1 MWKNLSKCVEKFFFH
16 TLGQIFK
23 HLDKFF
29 NNDRDFHRKKP
40 ENLKKHSP
48 SLIVLSQCSKNYPRI
63 ICFFSGFSIRKMAAS
78 DHSEVSAYGL
88 DLKKN
93 LGSHF
98 RNLKTLEKSKLYL
111 DNFSSHLEKTM
122 REGKYHFLYKVSH
135 TCYIKV
141 SSTYEKYYFVV
152 IIVRTNRKEKLFWC

>member
-1 MWKNLSKCVEKFFFH
+1 MKKFVQVCGKIFFPH
-16 TLGQIFK
+16 TWTNFFTLGQFSK

-63 ICFFSGFSIRKMAAS
+63 ICFFSGFSIQKMAAS

-98 RNLKTLEKSKLYL
+98 RNLKTLEKNKIILGQFFFTPRE
-111 DNFSSHLEKTM
+111 DNA
-122 REGKYHFLYKVSH
+122 
-135 TCYIKV
+135 
-141 SSTYEKYYFVV
+141 
-152 IIVRTNRKEKLFWC
+152 

>member
-1 MWKNLSKCVEKFFFH
+1 MWRNLSKCLEKYFFL
-16 TLGQIFK
+16 TLGQISS

-29 NNDRDFHRKKP
+29 NTFLFFLVFSWKNTLFLKTRK
-40 ENLKKHSP
+40 NAKKHSP

-98 RNLKTLEKSKLYL
+98 RNLKTLEKKQIILGQFFFTPRE
-111 DNFSSHLEKTM
+111 DNAWRKVPFPDTSRKYRQIAMEKC
-122 REGKYHFLYKVSH
+122 R
-135 TCYIKV
+135 
-141 SSTYEKYYFVV
+141 
-152 IIVRTNRKEKLFWC
+152 